1 MVQIMIGVQLR
12 LIMITR
18 TYIVT
23 LIENDIE
30 TIKRN
35 ISTIESHLKRVNYQE
50 EINELQ
56 NEFKTIL
63 VITHRNDVKQ
73 YFEKIL
79 TVNMTP
85 NGSVLEK

>member
-1 MVQIMIGVQLR
+1 
-12 LIMITR
+12 MITR

-50 EINELQ
+50 EINRANKQLKFYNGKLKTAEMALK
-56 NEFKTIL
+56 EFKTLI
-63 VITHRNDVKQ
+63 DGK
-73 YFEKIL
+73 
-79 TVNMTP
+79 
-85 NGSVLEK
+85 